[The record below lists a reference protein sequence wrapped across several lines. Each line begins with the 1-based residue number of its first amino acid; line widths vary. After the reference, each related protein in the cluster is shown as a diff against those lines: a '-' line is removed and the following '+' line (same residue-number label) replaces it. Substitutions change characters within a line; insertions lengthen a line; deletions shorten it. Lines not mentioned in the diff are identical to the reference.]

1 MKHNAVVP
9 DASSKLS
16 KKEQVAEMFNNIAG
30 KYDFLNHL
38 LSMGIDKSWRKKAIK
53 SIATISPKNIL
64 DVATGTG
71 DLAIAAA
78 KKIPESSV
86 IGVDIASQMLA
97 IGEGKINEANL
108 NKRIVMRLG
117 DSEQLPF
124 TDGTFDAVL
133 CAFGVRNFQNLENGL
148 RDMCRVTRSG
158 GRIAILEFSK
168 PKAFPIKQLFA
179 FYFRFVMPTLGKL
192 VSKHQT
198 AYTYLPDSVNAFPEG
213 IDFCE
218 IMERSGFRNVRAEA
232 LSFGICSL
240 YTAEK

>member
-38 LSMGIDKSWRKKAIK
+38 LSMGIDKGWRKKAIK
-53 SIATISPKNIL
+53 SISIIAPKKIL

-78 KKIPESSV
+78 KKIPESKIV
-86 IGVDIASQMLA
+86 GVDIAAQMLA
-97 IGEGKINEANL
+97 VGEEKINEKKL
-108 NKRIVMRLG
+108 GERIVMRLG

-124 TDGTFDAVL
+124 EDAAFDAVL

-148 RDMCRVTRSG
+148 RDMCRVTRAG

-168 PKAFPIKQLFA
+168 PKTFPVKQLFT
-179 FYFRFVMPTLGKL
+179 FYFRYVMPMLGKL

-213 IDFCE
+213 ADFCA
-218 IMERSGFRNVRAEA
+218 IMERSGFQNVTAEP
-232 LSFGICSL
+232 LSFSIYSL
-240 YTAEK
+240 YIAEK